1 MHANLEQLI
10 SLRDE
15 EPVAFEVQQ
24 HVRGCEHCAKVLNE
38 LAAMR
43 EGLASLP
50 DSLPPADAWGRIT
63 APRQGGAGLKRRWLP
78 AAGVGLVASV
88 AAALLVVNPQL
99 RRPAEAPVT
108 TPVTGTQAVDIGQLQ
123 AQSQYLERAVLELNG
138 NTAAMPVSAD
148 TANTI
153 AALEDNIALV
163 DDEINNA
170 PIQGESNSQL
180 AQLWKKRVDLL
191 RSLAA
196 MRYAQVA
203 DNNGI

>member
-1 MHANLEQLI
+1 MHASLEQLI

-15 EPVAFEVQQ
+15 EPVALEVQQ
-24 HVRGCEHCAKVLNE
+24 HVRGCEYCARVLNE
-38 LAAMR
+38 LAAVR

-50 DSLPPADAWGRIT
+50 DPLPPADAWGRIA
-63 APRQGGAGLKRRWLP
+63 APRQAGAGFRRRWLP
-78 AAGVGLVASV
+78 AAGIGLVASV
-88 AAALLVVNPQL
+88 VAALLVVNPPL
-99 RRPAEAPVT
+99 RRSPEAPVT
-108 TPVTGTQAVDIGQLQ
+108 TPVNATQAVDIGQLQ

-170 PIQGESNSQL
+170 PVQAESNSQL

-191 RSLAA
+191 QSLAA
-196 MRYAQVA
+196 VRYAQVA